1 MKLQSDEANVINSI
15 NHHDIIGKREVRIY
29 DNVYFSTA
37 NYLEGFQICRS
48 GNELSTLAED
58 SPKPKVCMQTK
69 SGSSD
74 WNSI

>member
-15 NHHDIIGKREVRIY
+15 NHHDIIGKR
-29 DNVYFSTA
+29 N
-37 NYLEGFQICRS
+37 LEGFQIRRS